1 VCGAGGHAEAGYAP
15 DPAAAANL
23 GQLAESTGGH
33 LYGDGDLGAASAAV
47 RRAAEVGPVRQ
58 AARRETRRPLGP
70 YLALAALALTAV
82 LVAVRLRRPPLRM
95 IRTYA

>member
-1 VCGAGGHAEAGYAP
+1 
-15 DPAAAANL
+15 
-23 GQLAESTGGH
+23 
-33 LYGDGDLGAASAAV
+33 
-47 RRAAEVGPVRQ
+47 VRQ

-95 IRTYA
+95 IHTYA